1 MGKWEEA
8 WEPPAPRGQTHHPNS
23 PLPPPNGLMP
33 PPRVQAGGL
42 TLANAGASL
51 NGGQGLP
58 SRSVA
63 SLRSGSQCGRN
74 PLLPVGE
81 PHPRSALL
89 SPSNGHSAHLTFLDV
104 AVKL

>member
-1 MGKWEEA
+1 
-8 WEPPAPRGQTHHPNS
+8 
-23 PLPPPNGLMP
+23 MP

-58 SRSVA
+58 SRSAA

-74 PLLPVGE
+74 LLLLVGE
-81 PHPRSALL
+81 SHPHSALL
-89 SPSNGHSAHLTFLDV
+89 RLSNGHSAHLTFLAV

>member
-1 MGKWEEA
+1 MG
-8 WEPPAPRGQTHHPNS
+8 APNRVARHTTPTRPCFLQI
-23 PLPPPNGLMP
+23 GLTP
-33 PPRVQAGGL
+33 SPRVQAGGL

-58 SRSVA
+58 PWNVA
-63 SLRSGSQCGRN
+63 SLRSRSRCGQN

-81 PHPRSALL
+81 PHPRSGLL
-89 SPSNGHSAHLTFLDV
+89 SPSNGHSAHLTFLTV